1 MASLVKNSMSSSSL
15 SSAIEPVRKTSGE
28 KPAEATEIWNIH
40 SPAPNNK
47 FGIEARRGVWATIS
61 EKGASRRVVGGDMN
75 YAKEQTIHKK
85 SKSSSKTRTL
95 AIAISSDDEGEA
107 EGNAEG
113 EGKSEAKAEG
123 ECKSEGKATTI
134 KFESIQAGNAWADTQ
149 VDDTQLE
156 SEPF

>member
-15 SSAIEPVRKTSGE
+15 SSAIEPVRK
-28 KPAEATEIWNIH
+28 
-40 SPAPNNK
+40 
-47 FGIEARRGVWATIS
+47 
-61 EKGASRRVVGGDMN
+61 
-75 YAKEQTIHKK
+75 TIHKK

-134 KFESIQAGNAWADTQ
+134 KFESIQAGNAWVDTQ